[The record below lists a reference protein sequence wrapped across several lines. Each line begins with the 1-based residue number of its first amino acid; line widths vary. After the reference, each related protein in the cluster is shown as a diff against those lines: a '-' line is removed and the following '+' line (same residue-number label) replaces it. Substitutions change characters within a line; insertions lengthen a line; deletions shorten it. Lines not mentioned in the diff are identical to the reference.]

1 MLAKWLGLLQGTG
14 RSRDR
19 FRVWTWEF
27 SIFGERTGR
36 PVLRADLKPKI
47 FLGTSF
53 RNELPKEPLL
63 LGNKTTNYLLDLLR
77 VLDTFAIKLTA
88 AASTP
93 QGSPLVDVQAAASEL
108 NTNLRRFY
116 INIEKL
122 SSKSTYTI

>member
-1 MLAKWLGLLQGTG
+1 MLFASSNIELSTNYTVNLNAGEHIHLNIKEEISTGL
-14 RSRDR
+14 D
-19 FRVWTWEF
+19 
-27 SIFGERTGR
+27 I
-36 PVLRADLKPKI
+36 KPKI

-63 LGNKTTNYLLDLLR
+63 LGNKTTNYLLDLLK

-108 NTNLRRFY
+108 NTNLSRFY